1 MFLIWCSWT
10 VPWTVLNLFMGF
22 TRTFPEILNETRI
35 LTFQELTRI
44 VQGHLCSWLIQEL
57 KFFIGSFKSV
67 LKKSYVLEH
76 LQFRCC
82 SWNVKNSS
90 HLIFQ
95 ELPLNSS
102 RTVEAQF
109 KNVQEQLHQNNS
121 WKVLNNSRTVLKV
134 FAGVKWPSFVRFYMS
149 GLVVFWR

>member
-1 MFLIWCSWT
+1 LFLINS
-10 VPWTVLNLFMGF
+10 
-22 TRTFPEILNETRI
+22 RI
-35 LTFQELTRI
+35 L
-44 VQGHLCSWLIQEL
+44 VLIA
-57 KFFIGSFKSV
+57 SFKS
-67 LKKSYVLEH
+67 VLEH

-82 SWNVKNSS
+82 SWNLKNSS

-121 WKVLNNSRTVLKV
+121 WKVLNDSRIVLKV
-134 FAGVKWPSFVRFYMS
+134 FAEG
-149 GLVVFWR
+149 